1 MEWEQRFCPNASCA
15 SDLWMVQPSSEI
27 AELWQLVDSIAGGTF
42 TVAAV
47 EPVCPRCGSPLRLH
61 LNGESRFGED
71 RMASRIMELACKTF
85 EGDRDRMSAH
95 SLSMMNNTA
104 QYR

>member
-47 EPVCPRCGSPLRLH
+47 EPVCPRCGTPLRPH
-61 LNGESRFGED
+61 LNVASGFGEGTMLQPD
-71 RMASRIMELACKTF
+71 RLLDWPLRQSYNHT
-85 EGDRDRMSAH
+85 DRRS
-95 SLSMMNNTA
+95 
-104 QYR
+104 